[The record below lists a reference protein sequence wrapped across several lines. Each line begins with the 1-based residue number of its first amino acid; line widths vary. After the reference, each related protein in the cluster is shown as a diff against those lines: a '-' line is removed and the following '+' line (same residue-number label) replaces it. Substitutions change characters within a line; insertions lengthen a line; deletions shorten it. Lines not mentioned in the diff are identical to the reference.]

1 MWIKLFKFKKKKVLM
16 LISNNVETQKTKN
29 KI

>member
-1 MWIKLFKFKKKKVLM
+1 MWIKLFKLKKKVLM
-16 LISNNVETQKTKN
+16 LISNNVETQKIKN